1 MLFLNISTDQVFIQ
15 IQDETI
21 NLDRHEIENIIW
33 PTIIKLYKKYN
44 FDKVFLLNWPGWFTN
59 LRVWTLAL
67 NLLNSLENWKIDI
80 FSCTKIKLFKYFVE
94 QKQLPNQ
101 WIIYIWQK
109 KNIRLYDFIKWNYE
123 TIKKTDIN
131 TNIDINNKKLKSN
144 LFFDLVYDQQYF
156 DSDNKIDINLK
167 NEKIIL
173 TYNNQSLETNIEK
186 LWLKAEKMTEPKYF
200 IQPIMWNKWQ

>member
-33 PTIIKLYKKYN
+33 PTLIKLYKKYN
-44 FDKVFLLNWPGWFTN
+44 FTKVLLLNWPGWFTN

-80 FSCTKIKLFKYFVE
+80 FSCTKIELFKYFVD
-94 QKQLPNQ
+94 KQELPNT

-109 KNIRLYDFIKWNYE
+109 KNIWLYDFTKWNYD
-123 TIKKTDIN
+123 TIQKPKIDYN
-131 TNIDINNKKLKSN
+131 SNIFL
-144 LFFDLVYDQQYF
+144 DLVYDQSYF
-156 DSDNKIDINLK
+156 DPKLNSNIVSKKINIYLENQNLILDYNDIKL
-167 NEKIIL
+167 
-173 TYNNQSLETNIEK
+173 STNIEK
-186 LWLKAEKMTEPKYF
+186 LQLTAEKIVEPKYF
-200 IQPIMWNKWQ
+200 IKPTMGGKCQ